1 MQIFAYTECPDFHAL
16 LEVECKECTG
26 IRPVIHSSVEDLKNM
41 LGLFPTID
49 VLVLDFPDN
58 ITKIYQLRDLLL
70 KNTGRVKK
78 ALVLGNEKGSTGNI
92 QLYTRMEIMDLFGEL
107 RLMSRPDE
115 LAPSGWTTIPFCTL
129 VHFKSVPFDLYLRL
143 SDKRY
148 VKRIHAHEDIGE
160 ELLSTLHEKGVTEMF
175 CERKYNRDFS
185 MMLINNMIN
194 KVDKTY
200 GSFIEQLKA
209 QEEVFGTTKKIIQQL
224 GLTGRVV
231 EVCEAATERM
241 CLNVLSTPDEFSA
254 HLLSLKNDKSLMFH
268 FKLINLTNYIGTQLI
283 LDMKLTNAEE
293 QVRKFVFASFFC
305 DMTLKNTALH
315 HIRKSEDT
323 TGLSLEEQN
332 EVNFHALQ
340 ASELVSHYKDTPK
353 EVSLIIRQ
361 HHGSFGGIGFPV
373 EKSGQLLPLSKIL
386 IISQDLA
393 YTILTHGDAPVLET
407 LTGFL
412 KKHRSSGLKDL
423 LNILENNLTH
433 QIKEVA

>member
-26 IRPVIHSSVEDLKNM
+26 VRPVIHSSVEDLKNI

-58 ITKIYQLRDLLL
+58 VSKVFQLRDLLV
-70 KNTGRVKK
+70 KNSSRVKK
-78 ALVLGNEKGSTGNI
+78 TLVLGTEKGSNGNVH
-92 QLYTRMEIMDLFGEL
+92 LYTRMEIMDLFGEL
-107 RLMSRPDE
+107 RLISRPDE

-148 VKRIHAHEDIGE
+148 VKRIHAHEEIGE
-160 ELLSTLHEKGVTEMF
+160 ELLASLHEKGVTEMF

-194 KVDKTY
+194 KVDKSY
-200 GSFIEQLKA
+200 GSYIEQLKA
-209 QEEVFGTTKKIIQQL
+209 QEEVFGTTKKIIQEL
-224 GLTGRVV
+224 GLSGRII
-231 EVCEAATERM
+231 EVCEATTERM
-241 CLNVLSTPDEFSA
+241 CLDVLSTPDEFSA

-283 LDMKLTNAEE
+283 LDMNLNNVEE
-293 QVRKFVFASFFC
+293 QVKKFVFASFFC
-305 DMTLKNTALH
+305 DMTLKDTALH
-315 HIRKSEDT
+315 YVRKAEDT
-323 TGLSLEEQN
+323 MGLSLEEQN

-340 ASELVSHYKDTPK
+340 ASELVSHYRETSK

-361 HHGSFGGIGFPV
+361 HHGSFGGIGFPD
-373 EKSGQLLPLSKIL
+373 EKSNQLLPLSKIL

-393 YTILTHGDAPVLET
+393 YTILTNGDAPVLET
-407 LTGFL
+407 LKVFL

-423 LNILENNLTH
+423 LNVLENNLTH
-433 QIKEVA
+433 QIKEIA